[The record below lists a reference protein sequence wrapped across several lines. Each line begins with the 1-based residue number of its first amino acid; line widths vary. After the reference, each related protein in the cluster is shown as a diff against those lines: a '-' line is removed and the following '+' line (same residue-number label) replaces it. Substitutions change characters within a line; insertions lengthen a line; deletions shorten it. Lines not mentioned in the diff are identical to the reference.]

1 MRLNT
6 QPVEKPDMRDDGAL
20 DVHSIFYTLQGEGP
34 FTGHRSVFVRLA
46 GCNLQCPGC
55 DTEYTQGRRRLTAE
69 AVADLV
75 WRVIPEHHT
84 GRKPLVVITG
94 GEPFRQDLREL
105 CTLLVSRRYPIQIE
119 SNGVLAP
126 ESGLHALS
134 ALGVQFVISPKT
146 SRIHPAWGKYASAF
160 KYVLQEG
167 NVLEDDLLPIQALM
181 HKAVPQV
188 ARPPDFYRGPI
199 YVNPMDEKDPAKN
212 QANLDLVARAAL
224 RHGYIAGVQM
234 HKYMNLE

>member
-1 MRLNT
+1 MQLNT

-55 DTEYTQGRRRLTAE
+55 DTEYTAGRQRLDIY
-69 AVADLV
+69 AVGLRIKQV
-75 WRVIPEHHT
+75 TPQQHT
-84 GRKPLVVITG
+84 YRQPLVIITG
-94 GEPFRQDLREL
+94 GEPFRQNLFP
-105 CTLLVSRRYPIQIE
+105 LVTYLISNHYQVQVE
-119 SNGVLAP
+119 TNGVLAP
-126 ESGLHALS
+126 ATGLPTMIAAGLK
-134 ALGVQFVISPKT
+134 VIVSPKT
-146 SRIHPAWGKYASAF
+146 SRIHPAWGQYASAF

-167 NVLEDDLLPIQALM
+167 NVLEEDLLPIQALM
-181 HKAVPQV
+181 HKAAPNV

-199 YVNPMDEKDPAKN
+199 YVNPMDEKDPVKN